1 MTPPNR
7 SSERA
12 GCASVPTQAEN
23 FFPPAANGIFGAF
36 AELEAD
42 PGCDRPKNAAEELKN
57 ACQKPNRV
65 ANDQN
70 TLPAHRSQLRL
81 TQ

>member
-42 PGCDRPKNAAEELKN
+42 PGCDRPKNAAEGLKN
-57 ACQKPNRV
+57 GCEQPNRI
-65 ANDQN
+65 ANAAI
-70 TLPAHRSQLRL
+70 TPSAH
-81 TQ
+81 